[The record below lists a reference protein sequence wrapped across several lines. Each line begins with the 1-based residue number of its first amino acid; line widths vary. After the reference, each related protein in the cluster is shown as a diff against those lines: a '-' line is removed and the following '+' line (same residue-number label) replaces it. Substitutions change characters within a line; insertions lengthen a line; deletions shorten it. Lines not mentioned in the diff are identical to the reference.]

1 MEQRMNNATIDTG
14 EAANNRFTL
23 KCQVIMTLIIGLAV
37 VLNILDIFIIQP
49 RLMYISFVVCIVFTI
64 ISALI
69 VKFMADKPIP
79 KYMLLLVMVMFVTA
93 LGVFLTYHIILVSV
107 IPILCSAQYKNN
119 KIINY
124 AYFLTVLS
132 MFIMVMGGYYF
143 GICDANMLTLTS
155 HTKDHYIDSVTG
167 AYTLTTV
174 NANPWGT
181 LPVYYAVPR
190 CLVLLATVPMIKH
203 LSNVITQNARRET
216 ELRILGETDMMTQF
230 YNRNKYLE
238 MIHEY
243 YPNVG
248 NVGVMFWDINGLK
261 KVNDTMGHDSGDYL
275 ISSVTSSISE
285 FAGDRCNAFRIG
297 GDEFVV
303 IGEGLTIE
311 NIGEMVVKIQS
322 SIDKKDNASKI
333 PISASVGYAVGEG
346 KNIEQVISE
355 ADTCMYKNKKNHYE
369 MLKKEGKAAD

>member
-23 KCQVIMTLIIGLAV
+23 KCQVIMTLIIGLTV

-49 RLMYISFVVCIVFTI
+49 RLMYVSFAGCIVFTI
-64 ISALI
+64 ISAI
-69 VKFMADKPIP
+69 VVRCMADKPIT
-79 KYMLLLVMVMFVTA
+79 KYILLVIMVAFVTS

-119 KIINY
+119 KVIMFV
-124 AYFLTVLS
+124 YFITAIS
-132 MFIMVMGGYYF
+132 MVVMVMGGYYF

-155 HTKDHYIDSVTG
+155 HTKDNYIDSVTG

-174 NANPWGT
+174 NDNPWGT
-181 LPVYYAVPR
+181 LPLYYAVPR

-243 YPNVG
+243 YPNVDK
-248 NVGVMFWDINGLK
+248 VGVMFWDINGLK
-261 KVNDTMGHDSGDYL
+261 TVNDTMGHDCGDYL
-275 ISSVTSSISE
+275 IASVTSSIAE
-285 FAGDRCNAFRIG
+285 YTKDKCKAFRIG

-303 IGEGLTIE
+303 IGEKLTIE
-311 NIGEMVVKIQS
+311 NIGEMVVKIQN
-322 SIDKKDNASKI
+322 SIDKKDLLSKI
-333 PISASVGYAVGEG
+333 PISAAVGYAVGEG
-346 KNIEQVISE
+346 KNIENVISE
-355 ADTCMYKNKKNHYE
+355 ADACMYKNKKNHYE
-369 MLKKEGKAAD
+369 MLKKEGKAD